1 MQTAVLENGFA
12 VTAGEIVVFNYDNQ
26 TCAYLSQSTE
36 YLPVGVSIPANA
48 CTDKPLTAKSGY
60 VVCRNN
66 KLNGWEYLA
75 DHRGET
81 VWNIK
86 TGAKIQISAPGDYP
100 VDTTLYEPA
109 TPYDKWNGERW
120 VTDEAAQKAAEVAAA
135 NATKAAFMK
144 SASEQIEPLQDAVDL
159 DMATD
164 DEKAR
169 FDAWRKYRVL
179 LTRVDTSTAPAITW
193 PEAPTA

>member
-12 VTAGEIVVFNYDNQ
+12 VVAGEIVVFNYDSQ
-26 TCAYLSQSTE
+26 TRAYLSQSTE

-48 CTDKPLTAKSGY
+48 CADKPLAAKSGY
-60 VVCRNN
+60 VVCRNS

-81 VWNIK
+81 VWSTK
-86 TGAKIQISAPGDYP
+86 TGEPIQVTAPGDYP
-100 VDTTLYEPA
+100 VNTTLYEPA

-120 VTDEAAQKAAEVAAA
+120 VTDEAAQKTAEVAAA
-135 NATKAAFMK
+135 NANKAVLLK

-169 FDAWRKYRVL
+169 FNKWRKYRVL
-179 LTRVDTSTAPAITW
+179 LTRVDTSAAPAITW
-193 PEAPTA
+193 PEAPAA

>member
-1 MQTAVLENGFA
+1 MQAAVIEYGYA
-12 VTAGEIVVFNYDNQ
+12 VVAGEIVVFNYDSQ
-26 TCAYLSQSTE
+26 TRIYLSQTTE
-36 YLPVGVSIPANA
+36 YLQEGVSIPANA

-60 VVCRNN
+60 VVCRNS

-86 TGAKIQISAPGDYP
+86 TGEFLKITVPGDYP
-100 VDTTLYEPA
+100 ANTTLYEPA

-120 VTDEAAQKAAEVAAA
+120 VTDEAAKKAADVAAA
-135 NATKAAFMK
+135 NGTKAMLIK

-164 DEKAR
+164 GEKAR
-169 FDAWRKYRVL
+169 FNEWRKYRVL
-179 LTRVDTSTAPAITW
+179 LTRVDTSNAPTITW
-193 PEAPTA
+193 PEPPAA